1 MIIGKLMGRV
11 FLREPYNG
19 TIDSNHM
26 AIVVEGVPGGGKSE
40 ILHALGTI
48 SKGFNWMKNNKSSF
62 QSLDI
67 LHASWIGI

>member
-1 MIIGKLMGRV
+1 MGRV

-26 AIVVEGVPGGGKSE
+26 ALVIEGVPGGGKSE

-48 SKGFNWMKNNKSSF
+48 SKGYTWMKNNKSSF
-62 QSLDI
+62 
-67 LHASWIGI
+67 